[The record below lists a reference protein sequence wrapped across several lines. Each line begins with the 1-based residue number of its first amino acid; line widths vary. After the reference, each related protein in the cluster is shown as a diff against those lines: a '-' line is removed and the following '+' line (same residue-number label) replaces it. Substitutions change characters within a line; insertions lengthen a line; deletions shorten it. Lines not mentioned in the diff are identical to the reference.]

1 MARYGMQGTT
11 VDRVAEEAKVAK
23 GTIYLY
29 FQSKDELV
37 HAAVL
42 EGLREMVAETV
53 SSDNPSMPPLDRIR
67 NLIRAQ
73 YRIQASN
80 QDFLKTLIIGNSLD
94 IELESQAGRDFMRVY
109 AGHLDFAD
117 LGTPAFDLL
126 HRRIHALLFADR
138 IETAAQAA
146 KSRGLTGKWVLPL
159 RNTTQQPAQAELRN
173 RAVRQRLFE
182 LSTLRTARGDTN
194 DTRNTIRR
202 MAELRAEKAKL
213 LGYPSWAA
221 YALETQGAKTPENAI
236 KLLGLDH
243 LQ

>member
-1 MARYGMQGTT
+1 MTKEEVIKEFRVREILEAARRVMARYGMQGTT

-53 SSDNPSMPPLDRIR
+53 RSDDPSMQPLDRIR
-67 NLIRAQ
+67 NLILAQ

-109 AGHLDFAD
+109 AGHLDFVASVLQDAIDRGAIRSIDSQFAGFMLGEMITGSLRRRLLKLASTPLEAD
-117 LGTPAFDLL
+117 AD
-126 HRRIHALLFADR
+126 AVVELFL
-138 IETAAQAA
+138 
-146 KSRGLTGKWVLPL
+146 RGIQVI
-159 RNTTQQPAQAELRN
+159 
-173 RAVRQRLFE
+173 
-182 LSTLRTARGDTN
+182 S
-194 DTRNTIRR
+194 
-202 MAELRAEKAKL
+202 
-213 LGYPSWAA
+213 
-221 YALETQGAKTPENAI
+221 
-236 KLLGLDH
+236 
-243 LQ
+243 

>member
-1 MARYGMQGTT
+1 VTKEEVIKEFRVREILEAARRVMARYGMQGTT

-53 SSDNPSMPPLDRIR
+53 RSDDPSMPPLDRIR

-94 IELESQAGRDFMRVY
+94 IEVESQAGRDFMRVY
-109 AGHLDFAD
+109 AGHLDFVASVLQDAIDRGAIRPIDSHFAAFMLGELITGSLRRRLLKLASTPLEAD
-117 LGTPAFDLL
+117 AD
-126 HRRIHALLFADR
+126 AVVELFL
-138 IETAAQAA
+138 
-146 KSRGLTGKWVLPL
+146 RGIQVI
-159 RNTTQQPAQAELRN
+159 
-173 RAVRQRLFE
+173 
-182 LSTLRTARGDTN
+182 S
-194 DTRNTIRR
+194 
-202 MAELRAEKAKL
+202 
-213 LGYPSWAA
+213 
-221 YALETQGAKTPENAI
+221 
-236 KLLGLDH
+236 
-243 LQ
+243 

>member
-1 MARYGMQGTT
+1 MTKEEVIKEFRVREILEGARRVMARYGMQGTT

-53 SSDNPSMPPLDRIR
+53 RSDNPSMPPLDRIR
-67 NLIRAQ
+67 NLILAQ

-109 AGHLDFAD
+109 AGHLDFVASVLQDAIDRGAIRPIDSQFAGFMLGEMITGSLRRRLLKLASTPLEAD
-117 LGTPAFDLL
+117 AD
-126 HRRIHALLFADR
+126 AVVELFL
-138 IETAAQAA
+138 
-146 KSRGLTGKWVLPL
+146 RGIQVI
-159 RNTTQQPAQAELRN
+159 
-173 RAVRQRLFE
+173 
-182 LSTLRTARGDTN
+182 S
-194 DTRNTIRR
+194 
-202 MAELRAEKAKL
+202 
-213 LGYPSWAA
+213 
-221 YALETQGAKTPENAI
+221 
-236 KLLGLDH
+236 
-243 LQ
+243 

>member
-1 MARYGMQGTT
+1 VTKEEVIKEFRVREILEAARRVMARYGMQGTT

-53 SSDNPSMPPLDRIR
+53 RSDDPSMPPLDRIR

-94 IELESQAGRDFMRVY
+94 IEVESQAGRDFMRVY
-109 AGHLDFAD
+109 AGHLDFVASVLQDAIDRGAIRPIDSHFAAFMLGELITGSLRRRLLKLASTPLEAD
-117 LGTPAFDLL
+117 AD
-126 HRRIHALLFADR
+126 AVVELFL
-138 IETAAQAA
+138 
-146 KSRGLTGKWVLPL
+146 RGIQV
-159 RNTTQQPAQAELRN
+159 
-173 RAVRQRLFE
+173 
-182 LSTLRTARGDTN
+182 S
-194 DTRNTIRR
+194 
-202 MAELRAEKAKL
+202 
-213 LGYPSWAA
+213 S
-221 YALETQGAKTPENAI
+221 
-236 KLLGLDH
+236 
-243 LQ
+243 

>member
-1 MARYGMQGTT
+1 MTKEEVIKEFRVREILEAARRVMARYGMQGTT

-53 SSDNPSMPPLDRIR
+53 RSDDPSMPPLDRIR

-94 IELESQAGRDFMRVY
+94 IEVESQAGRDFMRVY
-109 AGHLDFAD
+109 AGYLDFVASVLQDAIDRGAIRPIDSQFAAFMLGELITGSLRRRLLKLASTPLEAD
-117 LGTPAFDLL
+117 AD
-126 HRRIHALLFADR
+126 AVVELFL
-138 IETAAQAA
+138 
-146 KSRGLTGKWVLPL
+146 RGIQVI
-159 RNTTQQPAQAELRN
+159 
-173 RAVRQRLFE
+173 
-182 LSTLRTARGDTN
+182 S
-194 DTRNTIRR
+194 
-202 MAELRAEKAKL
+202 
-213 LGYPSWAA
+213 
-221 YALETQGAKTPENAI
+221 
-236 KLLGLDH
+236 
-243 LQ
+243 

>member
-1 MARYGMQGTT
+1 MTKEEVIKEFRVREILEAARRVLARYGMQGTT

-53 SSDNPSMPPLDRIR
+53 RSDDPSMPPLDRIR
-67 NLIRAQ
+67 NLILAQ

-109 AGHLDFAD
+109 AGHLDFVASVLQDAIDRGAIRPIDSQFAGFMLGEMITGSLRRRLLKLASTPLEAD
-117 LGTPAFDLL
+117 AD
-126 HRRIHALLFADR
+126 AVVELFL
-138 IETAAQAA
+138 
-146 KSRGLTGKWVLPL
+146 RGIQVI
-159 RNTTQQPAQAELRN
+159 
-173 RAVRQRLFE
+173 
-182 LSTLRTARGDTN
+182 S
-194 DTRNTIRR
+194 
-202 MAELRAEKAKL
+202 
-213 LGYPSWAA
+213 
-221 YALETQGAKTPENAI
+221 
-236 KLLGLDH
+236 
-243 LQ
+243 

>member
-1 MARYGMQGTT
+1 MTKEEVIKEFRVREILEAARRVMARYGMQGTT

-53 SSDNPSMPPLDRIR
+53 RSDDPSMPPLDRIR

-94 IELESQAGRDFMRVY
+94 IEVESQAGRDFMRVY
-109 AGHLDFAD
+109 AGHLDFVASVLQDAIDRGAIRPIDSHFAAFMLGELITGSLRRRLLKLASTPLEAD
-117 LGTPAFDLL
+117 ADSVVE
-126 HRRIHALLFADR
+126 LFL
-138 IETAAQAA
+138 
-146 KSRGLTGKWVLPL
+146 RGI
-159 RNTTQQPAQAELRN
+159 Q
-173 RAVRQRLFE
+173 
-182 LSTLRTARGDTN
+182 LS
-194 DTRNTIRR
+194 
-202 MAELRAEKAKL
+202 
-213 LGYPSWAA
+213 S
-221 YALETQGAKTPENAI
+221 
-236 KLLGLDH
+236 
-243 LQ
+243 

>member
-1 MARYGMQGTT
+1 VTKEEVIKEFRVREILEGARRVMARYGMQGTT

-53 SSDNPSMPPLDRIR
+53 RSDNPSMPPLDRIR
-67 NLIRAQ
+67 NLILAQ

-109 AGHLDFAD
+109 AGHLDFVASVLQDAIDRGAIRPIDSQFAGFMLGEMITGSLRRRLLKLASTPLEAD
-117 LGTPAFDLL
+117 AD
-126 HRRIHALLFADR
+126 AVVELFL
-138 IETAAQAA
+138 
-146 KSRGLTGKWVLPL
+146 RGIQVI
-159 RNTTQQPAQAELRN
+159 
-173 RAVRQRLFE
+173 
-182 LSTLRTARGDTN
+182 S
-194 DTRNTIRR
+194 
-202 MAELRAEKAKL
+202 
-213 LGYPSWAA
+213 
-221 YALETQGAKTPENAI
+221 
-236 KLLGLDH
+236 
-243 LQ
+243 